1 MNISR
6 IKKLL
11 LALKSLPGLV
21 LIIIV
26 GLSSTSCANSI
37 NGNFS
42 SDSLHK
48 ENEKYLSFYE
58 KEDGNDIHWEINFEN
73 EEIASVYRD
82 GEKISSEEVEE
93 YRAMI
98 NEKLDEI
105 RFGLTK
111 HSFKMDHFT
120 FDMDEFHADMEIFNE
135 QMRNHSEYLD
145 DFIFDDE
152 KFNEGMEELQ
162 ERLDELKDRKFDLK
176 FDSEKFKEQME
187 KLNEQFK
194 DHQFNIEFDFDLDEL
209 EETLEAHRFNLDD
222 IDIDLEDLDI
232 QMEELDEVL
241 EELDINMEDLDEEME
256 KFDGFID
263 ELRKE
268 LVVNGYIDNENE
280 DVEIKLSAK
289 EMFINGKKLPG
300 ELLDKYKNI
309 YKKHMGKDMSET
321 SNIHIH

>member
-11 LALKSLPGLV
+11 LALKSLPCLV
-21 LIIIV
+21 VVIIV
-26 GLSSTSCANSI
+26 GLNSTSCANST

-42 SDSLHK
+42 SDSLYK
-48 ENEKYLSFYE
+48 ENDKYLSFYE
-58 KEDGNDIHWEINFEN
+58 KEDGNNIHWEINFEN

-145 DFIFDDE
+145 DFVFDDE
-152 KFNEGMEELQ
+152 
-162 ERLDELKDRKFDLK
+162 KFDLK
-176 FDSEKFKEQME
+176 FDSGKFKEQME

-194 DHQFNIEFDFDLDEL
+194 GHQFNFEFDFDMDEL

-256 KFDGFID
+256 KFDDFID